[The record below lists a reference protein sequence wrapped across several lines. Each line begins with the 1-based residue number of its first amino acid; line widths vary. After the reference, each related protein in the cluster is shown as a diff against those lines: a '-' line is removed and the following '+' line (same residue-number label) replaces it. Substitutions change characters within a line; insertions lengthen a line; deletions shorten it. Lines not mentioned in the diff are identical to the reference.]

1 MQTEIVEQNKFDL
14 INSEWF
20 KHLVDELKT
29 NIIERRY
36 RIASELL
43 ELKWYI
49 GDRILQDIGSFERSK
64 VYGKQVVILVSESL
78 NCSERELYR
87 CIQFRKKYPDLD
99 NLPEGKKISW
109 HKIVNKYL
117 PEKTRKDGSDPPC
130 PHRHLEILIRC
141 ATCRERLGF
150 RRQGREAPVD
160 LGEIIDSEGEDNV

>member
-1 MQTEIVEQNKFDL
+1 MENEIVEQNKFDL

-64 VYGKQVVILVSESL
+64 VYGKQVVMLVSESL

-117 PEKTRKDGSDPPC
+117 SNKPTAGKDPEDAPC

-141 ATCRERLGF
+141 ARCRERLGF
-150 RRQGREAPVD
+150 RKVGRDSVVD
-160 LGEIIDSEGEDNV
+160 LGKIIKAEEIK